1 MQLQRKAI
9 GAICAYPMH
18 AELRTCEVCRGS
30 DAVQLFEKAD
40 HRFVRCS
47 GCGLEQIDPP
57 PTDETLAAIYGK
69 HYYDA
74 WGLHEE
80 QDTVAQL
87 KKGTFDYVLG
97 ALPLEGKGGALL
109 DCGAATGFLLEV
121 AKDRGFEPSGV
132 ELSEFGA
139 KEIARK
145 FGEDRSFRGEIE
157 DVKFPEGTRFRAITM
172 CDYIEHVRS
181 PRRVLERV
189 RDLLAP
195 GGAIA
200 ITTPDTG
207 SVSRKVLGTGWSH
220 YKVEH
225 LHYFNRDNLRRLLE
239 EVGFSRVT
247 FKPLWKSLNVKYIRE
262 QFEVYPH
269 PVLSVVARGLG
280 EALPAS
286 LQRRPVRV
294 LTGELLAVASR

>member
-1 MQLQRKAI
+1 
-9 GAICAYPMH
+9 MH
-18 AELRTCEVCRGS
+18 AELRPCEVCRGS
-30 DAVQLFEKAD
+30 DFAQLFEKAD

-47 GCGLEQIDPP
+47 GCGLERIDPP

-87 KKGTFDYVLG
+87 KKGTFNYVLD
-97 ALPLEGKGGALL
+97 ALPLAGTGGKLL

-121 AKDRGFEPSGV
+121 AKERGLEPSGV

-139 KEIARK
+139 NEIARK

-157 DVKFPEGTRFRAITM
+157 NVKFPEGTSFQAITM

-247 FKPLWKSLNVKYIRE
+247 FKPLWKSLNLKYIRE

-269 PVLSVVARGLG
+269 PVLSVAARGLG
-280 EALPAS
+280 KALPTN
-286 LQRRPVRV
+286 LQRRPVRI
-294 LTGELLAVASR
+294 LTGELLAVASS